1 MADKQLI
8 YCSENNITSI
18 KDIVAMAHRA
28 GEFNKTKNITG
39 SLFFSYKF
47 FIQLLEGEKSE
58 VDSLYGRIVKDTR
71 HENIQLIYDQ
81 EVEQRFFP
89 AWNMQEVTEKD
100 IDFDSLSGF
109 FPDSVFDPYSLSVDQ
124 ALQFFRDC
132 VAYKE
137 SA

>member
-8 YCSENNITSI
+8 YRSENNITSI

-39 SLFFSYKF
+39 ALFFSFKF
-47 FIQLLEGEKSE
+47 FIQLLEGDKSE

-81 EVEQRFFP
+81 EVGQRFFP

-100 IDFDSLSGF
+100 IDFESLNGF
-109 FPDSVFDPYSLSVDQ
+109 FPDSVFDPYSLSSDQ

-132 VAYKE
+132 VDYKE